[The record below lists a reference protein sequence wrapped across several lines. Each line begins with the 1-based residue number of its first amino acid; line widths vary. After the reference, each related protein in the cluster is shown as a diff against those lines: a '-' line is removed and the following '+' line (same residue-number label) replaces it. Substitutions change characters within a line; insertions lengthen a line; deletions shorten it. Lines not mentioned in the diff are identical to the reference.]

1 MRRANAYVKEA
12 QRAFYEYVD
21 IWHSKTRIDNPLLC
35 EGDGPL
41 YQMRDWYSQF
51 YLDAADVRPSSVAR
65 KAFEMT
71 IRDGGTPPALH
82 HVNRGNGGARQKRG
96 GNRYSL
102 PIAAEARQARRTRW
116 HARWSYRKELDG
128 SAGTA

>member
-1 MRRANAYVKEA
+1 VKEA
-12 QRAFYEYVD
+12 QRAFYEDVD
-21 IWHSKTRIDNPLLC
+21 IWHSNTRIDNPLLC

-51 YLDAADVRPSSVAR
+51 YRDAADVRPSSVAR

-116 HARWSYRKELDG
+116 RVRAPHRKELDG